1 MMKRQEYLLK
11 QYADMRGHWLTHKQP
26 FYTNP
31 AIAAVA
37 PFKIADGLWYVG
49 DTQVCIHLIDTGDGL
64 ILLDAG
70 YPCAKHLL
78 IDSIWRAG
86 FDPKDV
92 RWILHTHGH
101 FDHFGASEEF
111 RRLYGTKLAISRVDA
126 VSLREKP
133 QRAHLNLADSACA
146 TIPTFDR
153 ELEDGE
159 IFSLGRV
166 RIRCVLTPGHSA
178 GVMSFFFDVAENGEC
193 YHVGLFGGAGLNAM
207 SLAYMTYNEDPL
219 DCPQQMLRSIDKIWN
234 EPVDIHLGNHPG
246 NNRTL
251 EKRTQQLQDGGNPF
265 LDPDS
270 WHRFLN
276 TLRANTEK
284 IIEQNAALERE
295 LAELFGKD

>member
-1 MMKRQEYLLK
+1 MNRREYLLN
-11 QYADMRGHWLTHKQP
+11 QFDQSTRNWLTHKKA
-26 FYTNP
+26 FYTTP
-31 AIAAVA
+31 ANAAVA

-49 DTQVCIHLIDTGDGL
+49 DTQVCAHLIDSDDGL
-64 ILLDAG
+64 ILIDSG

-78 IDSIWRAG
+78 VESIWRAG

-101 FDHFGASEEF
+101 FDHFGASEDF

-133 QRAHLNLADSACA
+133 YRAHLDLANDPYA

-166 RIRCVLTPGHSA
+166 HIRCVLTPGHSA
-178 GVMSFFFDVAENGEC
+178 GVMSFFF
-193 YHVGLFGGAGLNAM
+193 HVTEGGMPHLAGLYGGAGLNAM
-207 SLAYMTYNEDPL
+207 TLPYMTRNDDPL
-219 DCPQQMLRSIDKIWN
+219 DCPEQMLRSIERIWD

-246 NNRTL
+246 NNHTL
-251 EKRTQQLQDGGNPF
+251 EKRAKQLQDGGNPF
-265 LDPDS
+265 VDPES
-270 WHRFLN
+270 WHTFLQN
-276 TLRANTEK
+276 LQASTEN
-284 IIEQNAALERE
+284 IIAQNATLERE
-295 LAELFGKD
+295 LTAMFGEQ

>member
-1 MMKRQEYLLK
+1 MNKREYLLNLFNETRDK
-11 QYADMRGHWLTHKQP
+11 WLAHKQG

-31 AIAAVA
+31 ATAAVA
-37 PFKIADGLWYVG
+37 PFRIADGLWYVG
-49 DTQVCIHLIDTGDGL
+49 DTQVCIHLIDSGEGL
-64 ILLDAG
+64 ILIDSG

-101 FDHFGASEEF
+101 FDHFGASEDF

-133 QRAHLNLADSACA
+133 YRAHLDLANDPYA
-146 TIPTFDR
+146 TIPVFDR

-166 RIRCVLTPGHSA
+166 NVRCVLTPGHSA
-178 GVMSFFFDVAENGEC
+178 GVMSFFFEVTEDGKTHLA
-193 YHVGLFGGAGLNAM
+193 GLYGGAGLNAM
-207 SLAYMTYNEDPL
+207 TLPYMTRNDDPL
-219 DCPQQMLRSIDKIWN
+219 DCPEQMLRSIKRIWD

-246 NNRTL
+246 NNHTL
-251 EKRTQQLQDGGNPF
+251 EKRAKQLQDGGNPF
-265 LDPDS
+265 IDPDG
-270 WHRFLN
+270 WHTFLQN
-276 TLRANTEK
+276 LQTSTEN
-284 IIEQNAALERE
+284 IIAQNAALESE
-295 LAELFGKD
+295 LTAMFGK

>member
-1 MMKRQEYLLK
+1 MKKREYLLE
-11 QYADMRGHWLTHKQP
+11 QYANMRDNWLAHKQR
-26 FYTNP
+26 FYANP
-31 AIAAVA
+31 ATAAVA

-49 DTQVCIHLIDTGDGL
+49 DTQVCIHLIDTGEGL

-101 FDHFGASEEF
+101 FDHFGASEDF

-133 QRAHLNLADSACA
+133 HRAHLDYADSAYA
-146 TIPTFDR
+146 ANPTFDR

-178 GVMSFFFDVAENGEC
+178 GVMSFFFDVTENGET
-193 YHVGLFGGAGLNAM
+193 YHAGLFGGAGLNAM
-207 SLAYMTYNEDPL
+207 SLPYMVRNEDPL
-219 DCPQQMLRSIDKIWN
+219 DCPQQMLRSIEQIWG
-234 EPVDIHLGNHPG
+234 EPVVIHLGNHPG

-251 EKRTQQLQDGGNPF
+251 EKRAQQLRDGGNPF
-265 LDPDS
+265 IAPDS
-270 WHRFLN
+270 WHTFLQD
-276 TLRANTEK
+276 LRANTEK

-295 LAELFGKD
+295 LTGMFGEE